1 MSHLHP
7 VPSPAEGGRPV
18 PGTPGAAPPQTAQ
31 PQAIQ
36 PQPIGVACSGTGPQ
50 TAYARLMPPGEDD
63 AEQAVPG
70 AFRDAVASLYDR
82 LTRPE
87 VVIEEMPPPRRLA
100 PYAAALEA
108 SVIGDNDVLA
118 DGKLLVLY
126 DPEGTRAWPGPFRVV
141 IYVNAELDPEIAD
154 DPLIGSVSWSWL
166 GEALDEHGATHHS
179 ISGTVTRNIT
189 EGFGEK
195 ADRPTS
201 TELEMRASWTPEG
214 GDLAGHA
221 AAWCDVLCSVAGLP
235 PVPPGVATLPPPRR
249 GRGGG
254 GPAD

>member
-1 MSHLHP
+1 MSHLKP
-7 VPSPAEGGRPV
+7 VPS
-18 PGTPGAAPPQTAQ
+18 TPGDAGCHPPRAAETAQ
-31 PQAIQ
+31 PQT
-36 PQPIGVACSGTGPQ
+36 IGVACSGTGPQ
-50 TAYARLMPPGEDD
+50 TAYARLMSPGEDD
-63 AEQAVPG
+63 AVPV
-70 AFRDAVASLYDR
+70 AFRSAVASLRAR
-82 LTRPE
+82 LGRPE

-108 SVIGDNDVLA
+108 TVIREDDELA
-118 DGKLLVLY
+118 DGKLVVLY
-126 DPEGTRAWPGPFRVV
+126 DPEGTRTWPGPFRVV
-141 IYVNAELDPEIAD
+141 IYVNAELDPEIAA

-166 GEALDEHGATHHS
+166 GEALDTQGATHHTL
-179 ISGTVTRNIT
+179 SGTVTRNVT

-214 GDLAGHA
+214 EDLSGHA

-249 GRGGG
+249 APRSDT

>member
-1 MSHLHP
+1 
-7 VPSPAEGGRPV
+7 
-18 PGTPGAAPPQTAQ
+18 
-31 PQAIQ
+31 
-36 PQPIGVACSGTGPQ
+36 
-50 TAYARLMPPGEDD
+50 MPPGEDD
-63 AEQAVPG
+63 AAPV
-70 AFRDAVASLYDR
+70 AFRNAVASLHDR

-108 SVIGDNDVLA
+108 TVLREDDELA
-118 DGKLLVLY
+118 DGKFLVLY
-126 DPEGTRAWPGPFRVV
+126 DPEGTRDWPGPFRVV
-141 IYVNAELDPEIAD
+141 IYVNAELEPEIAA

-166 GEALDEHGATHHS
+166 GEALDAHGAAHHT
-179 ISGTVTRNIT
+179 ISGTVTRAVT

-201 TELEMRASWTPEG
+201 TELEMRASWTPEDE
-214 GDLAGHA
+214 DLSGHA

-249 GRGGG
+249 VPKGTR
-254 GPAD
+254 PAD